1 MFIKKGVVTGVFLLT
16 IIVVNASVK
25 VLSLEDSLKLDI
37 ERELSLNSIDSQK
50 VFDSYQNLITYYDK
64 SGAVK
69 KSRKTFTEQL
79 LYCDEKKTRN
89 AFTKRIGYYEQI
101 NKPEIGIE
109 LCRELL
115 KLQPN
120 NQKSVYRA
128 YTGIASIFYGEFKF
142 DEAINAFERALQAA
156 RKLNNQDLINTALMN
171 MGSALYEKGDA
182 DSATKIFKHVLR
194 EIQKAKAEDKAY
206 LSSVFIN
213 LGAMYYDINTDSS
226 IKYFELGKEYALMSN
241 SIREEAIAC
250 MNLGLVFTKTKQLN
264 KSKLEY
270 ERCLE
275 LFSLLGVIR
284 HHPKVLQELALIESK
299 LGSYK
304 IASEL
309 SSMSRKY
316 ADSLN
321 NEARIKAVAEAQS
334 KFGILEK
341 ELRNRILIKENEAH
355 QQVIQNQRL
364 VVMTIG
370 LFLISALVLIVVFY
384 NKRMVVKR
392 LNHDLQLK
400 NENLDK
406 LLKEKDALL
415 AEKDYLLKEKDHFM
429 GILVHDI
436 RTPLSGMQSVADL
449 LKRPNMFDNTS
460 EYNEILDELFFTSQ
474 HGLNMI
480 GSIWDIYKLE
490 QNTEEIQ
497 LMEIKVDD
505 ICIDLE
511 REFSVLA
518 GERQIQLDFDGSSV
532 SVYSRKDMLQI
543 LLRNLISNALK
554 FSPEGTTVSLRAKRL
569 TDSVYILVRDE
580 GPGFKNTDKAKMF
593 KKFQSLSAQPLH
605 GEKSSGMGLYMV
617 KLVAEKLKA
626 DVSLNE
632 KYKNGAEMVV
642 RVPFI

>member
-1 MFIKKGVVTGVFLLT
+1 MFVKKGILIGIFLLT
-16 IIVVNASVK
+16 IVVVNASAN
-25 VLSLEDSLKLDI
+25 VLSLEDSLKLDV
-37 ERELSLNSIDSQK
+37 EHELSLNTIDSQK
-50 VFDSYQNLITYYDK
+50 IFDSYQNLITYYDNK
-64 SGAVK
+64 GAVL
-69 KSRKTFTEQL
+69 KSRKVFTEQIR
-79 LYCDEKKTRN
+79 YCDEKRARN

-101 NKPEIGIE
+101 NRPEIGIE
-109 LCRELL
+109 LCKELL

-156 RKLNNQDLINTALMN
+156 KKLNNQDLINTALMN
-171 MGSALYEKGDA
+171 LGSALFENGDA
-182 DSATKIFKHVLR
+182 DSATKIFKEVLR
-194 EIQKAKAEDKAY
+194 EIQKTKAEDKAY

-213 LGAMYYDINTDSS
+213 LGAMYYDVNADSS
-226 IKYFELGKEYALMSN
+226 IKYFELGKEHAIVSN
-241 SIREEAIAC
+241 STREEAIAC
-250 MNLGLVFTKTKQLN
+250 MNLGLIFTKTNQLN

-275 LFSLLGVIR
+275 LFSSLGIIR
-284 HHPKVLQELALIESK
+284 HHPKVLQQLALIESK
-299 LGSYK
+299 QGSYK
-304 IASEL
+304 AASEL
-309 SSMSRKY
+309 SSRSTKY

-321 NEARIKAVAEAQS
+321 NKARIKAVAEAQS
-334 KFGILEK
+334 RFQIVEK
-341 ELRNRILIKENEAH
+341 ELRNQILIKENEAH

-364 VVMTIG
+364 IVMVFG
-370 LFLISALVLIVVFY
+370 LFLVSALILIVVLH

-392 LNHDLQLK
+392 LNGDLQLK
-400 NENLDK
+400 NERLDN
-406 LLKEKDALL
+406 LLKEKDVLL
-415 AEKDYLLKEKDHFM
+415 GEKDYLLKEKDHFM

-436 RTPLSGMQSVADL
+436 RSPLSAMQSVADL
-449 LKRPNMFDNTS
+449 LKRPNMFDNPS

-480 GSIWDIYKLE
+480 GSIWDIYKME

-497 LMEIKVDD
+497 LVEIKVDEV
-505 ICIDLE
+505 CADLE

-518 GERQIQLDFDGSSV
+518 DERKIHLDFDGNSV
-532 SVYSRKDMLQI
+532 SAYSRKDMLQI
-543 LLRNLISNALK
+543 MLRNLISNALK

-569 TDSVYILVRDE
+569 TDSVHILIRDE
-580 GPGFKNTDKAKMF
+580 GPGFKNADKANMF

-632 KYKNGAEMVV
+632 KYKKGAEMVV
-642 RVPFI
+642 KVPFV